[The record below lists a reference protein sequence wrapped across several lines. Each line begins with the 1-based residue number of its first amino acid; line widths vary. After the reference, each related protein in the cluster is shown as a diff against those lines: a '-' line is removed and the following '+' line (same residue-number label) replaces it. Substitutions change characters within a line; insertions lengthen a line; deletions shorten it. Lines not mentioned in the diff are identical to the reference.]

1 MGSLP
6 RPSRSPFSSSLDSHV
21 VVFGWSCHVVVVGC
35 GHVVVV
41 GVVHVVV
48 VVGGG
53 VVVHVVVVVGRGVV
67 FFHFELTVNKTCV
80 DFSGQVVVVG
90 CSGQVV
96 VLGGQF
102 LFILFNFLL

>member
-1 MGSLP
+1 MYKIYIGNAYNYPITTALVSSASYDSYDSLT
-6 RPSRSPFSSSLDSHV
+6 PSFLENHV

-53 VVVHVVVVVGRGVV
+53 VVVHVVVVVFG
-67 FFHFELTVNKTCV
+67 C
-80 DFSGQVVVVG
+80 QVVVVG